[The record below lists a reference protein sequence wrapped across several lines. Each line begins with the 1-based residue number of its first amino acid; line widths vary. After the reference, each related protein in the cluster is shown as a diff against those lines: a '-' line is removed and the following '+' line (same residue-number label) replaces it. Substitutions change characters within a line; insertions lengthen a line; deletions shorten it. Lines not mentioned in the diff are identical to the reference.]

1 MSKKKNNLV
10 TQESTDEIIT
20 MINQL
25 LKEARKNEKDGLVE
39 QALSTYKGNFCWI
52 FRIIN
57 LFILECSELL
67 NQKSIDV
74 GMQIEKK
81 LSKKIVK
88 LEVKSFFTTI

>member
-39 QALSTYKGNFCWI
+39 QALSTYKGNFC
-52 FRIIN
+52 
-57 LFILECSELL
+57 
-67 NQKSIDV
+67 
-74 GMQIEKK
+74 
-81 LSKKIVK
+81 
-88 LEVKSFFTTI
+88 